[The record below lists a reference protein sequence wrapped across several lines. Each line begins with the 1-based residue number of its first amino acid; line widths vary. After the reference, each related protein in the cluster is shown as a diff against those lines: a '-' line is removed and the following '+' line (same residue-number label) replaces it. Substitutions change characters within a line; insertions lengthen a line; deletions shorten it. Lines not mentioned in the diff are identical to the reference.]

1 MDLISKGHVSCVPSS
16 TFIFEFVLNIMPWF
30 VTEMAFN
37 VFKNVGFSILFLYV
51 QFFFLKKLLLQPMLY
66 WKRIHYF
73 VAVPFSRGCSKL
85 FLSVYRKAAGKLKCT
100 QKFSENSHQLAFQI
114 IDLLKMRKM
123 LLDVFLFLEEKCRGI
138 N

>member
-51 QFFFLKKLLLQPMLY
+51 
-66 WKRIHYF
+66 
-73 VAVPFSRGCSKL
+73 
-85 FLSVYRKAAGKLKCT
+85 
-100 QKFSENSHQLAFQI
+100 
-114 IDLLKMRKM
+114 
-123 LLDVFLFLEEKCRGI
+123 
-138 N
+138 